1 MVVKYVLGLCNKY
14 RGKWVYQ
21 CTVNGQIIMNT
32 WFEELPSHLWRSPA
46 GDSKKNQTTT
56 NDLEILNSKT
66 SPSGESNQ
74 FPVIRFE

>member
-46 GDSKKNQTTT
+46 GDSKKN
-56 NDLEILNSKT
+56 
-66 SPSGESNQ
+66 
-74 FPVIRFE
+74 